1 MIGAPSVI
9 TKTVDGQKMEPFER
23 VEARAPEEYIGSII
37 DILGQRKGSMLDMS
51 AADGEGFVEVR
62 YLMPTRGLLGVR
74 SQMLTV
80 SRGTAMVDS
89 TFDSFQPFAGDM
101 PAREKG
107 SLLAFD
113 DGVATPFAMVS
124 AQERGLMMIEPK
136 IDVYRDMIVGIHQR
150 PGDLRVNVCKMK
162 QLTNMRSSGSDNT
175 VKVVPPVEVTLESAV
190 EYIAVDELIEVTPS
204 ELRMCKKAGWDK
216 KTKK

>member
-89 TFDSFQPFAGDM
+89 TFDSFQPYAG
-101 PAREKG
+101 
-107 SLLAFD
+107 
-113 DGVATPFAMVS
+113 VS

-150 PGDLRVNVCKMK
+150 PGDLRVNVCKTK

-190 EYIAVDELIEVTPS
+190 EYIATDEVIEVTPG
-204 ELRMCKKAGWDK
+204 ELR
-216 KTKK
+216 T